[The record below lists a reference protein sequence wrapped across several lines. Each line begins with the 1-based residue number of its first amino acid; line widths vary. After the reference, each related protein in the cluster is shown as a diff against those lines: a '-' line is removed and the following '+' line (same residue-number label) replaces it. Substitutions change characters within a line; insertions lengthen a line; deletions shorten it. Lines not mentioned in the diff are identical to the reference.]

1 MKPLFLGRFRSAT
14 SPLALIPLALPCL
27 RTTHAP
33 CRTHQASGAV
43 LLHVLTNQQ
52 HSCWSSQRFAGQG
65 CLSTS
70 SNDLQQAASTGA
82 ALTDPLQQCS
92 TAATNLAVGDPAS
105 SIASSSSLLSS
116 IASSSDAAGSSITQL
131 WDAGGTIGSCAA
143 QPLEPMWQL
152 IHPVVL
158 GCSFWESIHSLTGLP
173 WWASIPVAT
182 LGLRTALL
190 PFTIKAKSAGLN
202 FVLAQQATET
212 ATNLL
217 EHWKQQ
223 QAASGSSSSAASSS
237 GSGSGGSSNSLGL
250 GRSEE
255 LKRPSWLRLTR
266 MYYRYYRKQHG
277 TTSLW
282 WWSGNIAVQV
292 CESGLV
298 GLWWGGDWGDTF

>member
-1 MKPLFLGRFRSAT
+1 
-14 SPLALIPLALPCL
+14 
-27 RTTHAP
+27 
-33 CRTHQASGAV
+33 
-43 LLHVLTNQQ
+43 
-52 HSCWSSQRFAGQG
+52 
-65 CLSTS
+65 
-70 SNDLQQAASTGA
+70 
-82 ALTDPLQQCS
+82 
-92 TAATNLAVGDPAS
+92 
-105 SIASSSSLLSS
+105 LLSS
-116 IASSSDAAGSSITQL
+116 ISSSGDTASSSITQL
-131 WDAGGTIGSCAA
+131 WDAGGTIGSFAA

-202 FVLAQQATET
+202 FVLAQQATQT

-223 QAASGSSSSAASSS
+223 QAASSSSSSAASS
-237 GSGSGGSSNSLGL
+237 GSSGGSSNSLGL

-292 CESGLV
+292 CASGLV
-298 GLWWGGDWGDTF
+298 GLWWGCVEGVGRYFLDARGVAGLFLWRVFSCGKAEARMGVSFRKQLCQQMSGVLEFARSMTQRG